1 MDEFLQQNYEA
12 SVREGRLPEGGF
24 TDEHA
29 RQVNPFDLLSSNK
42 YTTSEQRN
50 DRLDICK
57 DCDELFK
64 PTRTCK
70 HCGCFM
76 ALKTWLKDA
85 TCPLNKWSQHK
96 DSGEN

>member
-1 MDEFLQQNYEA
+1 MNISVDDFLQQSYENA
-12 SVREGRLPEGGF
+12 VREGSLPEGGL

-29 RQVNPFDLLSSNK
+29 RQVNPFDLLLSDN

-50 DRLDICK
+50 GRLDICK

-70 HCGCFM
+70 QCGCFM

-85 TCPLNKWSQHK
+85 QCPLGKW
-96 DSGEN
+96 